1 MKSRLKKFAE
11 QVTLL
16 DREPFRSEQKIEECI
31 ELYPEVVNLEDE
43 FGDLINYYKKDNIAQ
58 FAKENVDFPDDKN
71 LKWMSLWDNVIKNS
85 VNNYFKKKDYRTS
98 DIDFLPD
105 EALVVIYDK
114 DEKLYFNLRIVGI
127 KITNYDLINKDV
139 KEIRFNP
146 SALKIEF
153 AGSKDY

>member
-1 MKSRLKKFAE
+1 MKSRLKKLAE
-11 QVTLL
+11 QVILL
-16 DREPFRSEQKIEECI
+16 EREPFKSERKIEKCI
-31 ELYPEVVNLEDE
+31 ELYPDVVNLENE
-43 FGDLINYYKKDNIAQ
+43 LGDLINYYEKDNIAQ
-58 FAKENVDFPDDKN
+58 FAKENVDLPDDEN
-71 LKWMSLWDNVIKNS
+71 LKWMLLWDNVIRNL
-85 VNNYFKKKDYRTS
+85 VNDYFKKKDYRTS

-105 EALVVIYDK
+105 NALVVIYDK
-114 DEKLYFNLRIVGI
+114 DKKLYFDLRVVGF